1 MRNFLIYFFD
11 SLMLCKYLTH
21 YFIGMKFAAEIPINS
36 HFCNC
41 SQFSSIRYSI
51 LLDISCNMLDKV
63 IEVSKTIK
71 ISEFGLILSEILL
84 ESKIRGCKIL
94 NHIDPHVVFTCAKLV
109 IDAECSFSEVVLVW
123 IWSG

>member
-1 MRNFLIYFFD
+1 
-11 SLMLCKYLTH
+11 MLCKYLAH
-21 YFIGMKFAAEIPINS
+21 DFVGIKFATEIPINS
-36 HFCNC
+36 HFCYS

-51 LLDISCNMLDKV
+51 LLDISSYMLDQV
-63 IEVSKTIK
+63 IEISKTIK

-84 ESKIRGCKIL
+84 ESKIRGCEIL